1 MDPTTMVANALTRA
15 LNSILDTRQAR
26 LMAMQGPWWQIRT
39 QIRTIILERQATG
52 DDTAGWAKPALA
64 DLFGELSRAAD
75 APEIRVAG
83 NAWTGVYDRLA
94 KALEEERR
102 SGAALTMGPTPL
114 ENGLDGLLGV
124 LNTDAGLYVW
134 KAKTFR
140 DELNK
145 VTDKMVRAEHSAM
158 RNAENARR
166 NRPAGSAGGIAAWD
180 HPAHKR

>member
-1 MDPTTMVANALTRA
+1 M
-15 LNSILDTRQAR
+15 
-26 LMAMQGPWWQIRT
+26 
-39 QIRTIILERQATG
+39 
-52 DDTAGWAKPALA
+52 
-64 DLFGELSRAAD
+64 
-75 APEIRVAG
+75 AG